1 MFRYS
6 VFILFCI
13 CFCACSCSGL
23 SAADKTD
30 DALLLKLD
38 KMIEQREVY
47 RQKVEKEIADF
58 RRMLDY
64 AEDDKLRFDIL
75 GNLFTKYRSYR
86 IDTAM
91 IIAKERLQLAE
102 KLKDEELVNQGVMNV
117 ADVMN
122 KMGKHENALIML
134 GRVKRTESVKK
145 DTYFYYLYHT
155 IYLSCYNEAIDDAG
169 KRLAWQKI
177 RAYKDTL
184 IAISEPQSSSY
195 ITNKCGRLSMSGQW
209 DEAIRLLEDYYNQST
224 EDNPDR
230 ARMEYLLAELYL
242 GKQDTLRARHYL
254 ILSSLTDIA
263 NAKKV
268 YMSLQHL
275 AILLFQEGDI
285 ARAYNYISCSLED
298 VNFGKARY
306 RFVDI
311 AEYLPI
317 IQAANDA
324 RIRADENRV
333 LIFLMVL
340 LLLVV
345 TLISAFFFIRK
356 KNSKLLKVKQSLAE
370 QNLRLQDMAENL
382 TRMNEQIQESNHI
395 KEEYIGLLFNIC
407 SEYIYKQE
415 NSRKALLK
423 IANTGSMADI
433 SKVLR
438 GQSSTSED
446 FKLFIS
452 KFDTIFL
459 SIFPNF
465 VEAFNALLKEEEHVQ
480 LKEGELLTPELR
492 IYALIRLGINDN
504 SKIANFLHYSLQ
516 TVYNYRMKMRN
527 KAIVP
532 GKDLAVQVQKL

>member
-1 MFRYS
+1 MSRYS
-6 VFILFCI
+6 VSILFCLFI
-13 CFCACSCSGL
+13 CSGL
-23 SAADKTD
+23 WAAVKADD

-38 KMIEQREVY
+38 KMIEHREVY
-47 RQKVEKEIADF
+47 QQKVEKEIADI
-58 RRMLDY
+58 RRTLDY

-75 GNLFTKYRSYR
+75 GNLFTKYRSFR

-102 KLKDEELVNQGVMNV
+102 SLKDETLISQGLMNI

-134 GRVKRTESVKK
+134 GKVKRTEIK
-145 DTYFYYLYHT
+145 
-155 IYLSCYNEAIDDAG
+155 
-169 KRLAWQKI
+169 
-177 RAYKDTL
+177 AYKDTL
-184 IAISEPQSSSY
+184 IAISEPHSSSY
-195 ITNKCGRLSMSGQW
+195 VTNKCGRLSMSGKW
-209 DEAIRLLEDYYNQST
+209 DEAIRLLEDYYGQSA
-224 EDNPDR
+224 EDNSDR

-242 GKQDTLRARHYL
+242 GKQDTLQARHYL
-254 ILSSLTDIA
+254 ILASLTDIA

-306 RFVDI
+306 RFIDI
-311 AEYLPI
+311 AGYLPI

-324 RIRADENRV
+324 RIKADENRV
-333 LIFLMVL
+333 LFSL
-340 LLLVV
+340 LILLILVIALVV
-345 TLISAFFFIRK
+345 AIFFIRK
-356 KNSKLLKVKQSLAE
+356 KNTKLLKVKQSLAE
-370 QNLRLQDMAENL
+370 QNLRLQEMAGNL
-382 TRMNEQIQESNHI
+382 TRMNEQIQGSNHI

-415 NSRKALLK
+415 NDRKALLK

-433 SKVLR
+433 SKTLR
-438 GQSSTSED
+438 GQSSTSDD

-465 VEAFNALLKEEEHVQ
+465 VESFNALLKEEERVQ

-527 KAIVP
+527 KAVIP
-532 GKDLAVQVQKL
+532 GKDLAIQVQKL